1 MPDQVDWRSMERDAS
16 PGRAVGRLLRDQ
28 RLARDLSI
36 DDVAARLRIR
46 SRYLEAIEQGRF
58 DQLPG
63 AAYIP
68 AFLRAY
74 ANHLGLD
81 ADKVLTAY
89 QLSGPVPIARPVTL
103 PADFPLTEK
112 RAPIGLAVLT
122 VLLVVA
128 AGYAVWQYLPRQQ
141 TMVSQKVPPVP
152 DRLLASPAPAA
163 PAIDQPTA
171 AAEQPIQEV
180 RAPSPPPA
188 AAAAAPAVAAPAVAA
203 PAVAAPAVELWPA
216 PKQELAAQP
225 APPPAVVSPPP
236 VVTPPV
242 VTPPAIVMPMP
253 SPGQAQAAQAPVI
266 AVPRPA
272 PAAAAPQTVPQE
284 AVARP
289 IGEPGNIS
297 AAMATLPMRADTQ
310 VFARANSWIELRS
323 PAGDVLTQ
331 TYVRAGESYTVPAGI
346 AYRIIDAR

>member
-1 MPDQVDWRSMERDAS
+1 MPDQVDWRSMERDVS

-28 RLARDLSI
+28 RAARDLSI

-81 ADKVLTAY
+81 ADKVMTAY
-89 QLSGPVPIARPVTL
+89 QLSGPVPIERPVTL
-103 PADFPLTEK
+103 PADFPIIER

-122 VLLVVA
+122 VLLVIG

-141 TMVSQKVPPVP
+141 TIVSQKVPPVP
-152 DRLLASPAPAA
+152 DRLLASPAPATPSA
-163 PAIDQPTA
+163 GQP
-171 AAEQPIQEV
+171 
-180 RAPSPPPA
+180 
-188 AAAAAPAVAAPAVAA
+188 
-203 PAVAAPAVELWPA
+203 AAPAVEQAATSAPAQPAQPVQDAHTPTPAPAGPPANEMWPA
-216 PKQELAAQP
+216 PKQETAAKP
-225 APPPAVVSPPP
+225 ANPMPAIVSAPPPPP
-236 VVTPPV
+236 VVMTPPV
-242 VTPPAIVMPMP
+242 TMPTP
-253 SPGQAQAAQAPVI
+253 SPGQAQAAQAPVVE
-266 AVPRPA
+266 AARPAA
-272 PAAAAPQTVPQE
+272 PAAAVVQPPAQQE
-284 AVARP
+284 AAATPTIPTATAPVTTQPVQSDTRIVAR
-289 IGEPGNIS
+289 
-297 AAMATLPMRADTQ
+297 T
-310 VFARANSWIELRS
+310 NSWIELRG

-346 AYRIIDAR
+346 SYRLIDAR